1 MATKIIKA
9 DKFNTRQDLE
19 NEVRNLFGLTT
30 ERKDARIEGTEED
43 LAHLRLANG
52 SMFWGIPCVD
62 RDAKPPE
69 PPREK
74 VHRGEQR
81 NFGING
87 NLKNPNV

>member
-1 MATKIIKA
+1 MLIKIIEAK
-9 DKFNTRQDLE
+9 KFNRRQDLE
-19 NEVRNLFGLTT
+19 QEIRNNFGLTT
-30 ERKDARIEGTEED
+30 ERKNAQIEGTEED

-81 NFGING
+81 NFGINS